1 MGNKKRYSIK
11 NILLTT
17 VWVSIGAGII
27 VMLVAGIRK
36 SDAQLCKGIE
46 INISGV
52 NNNFFVDKTDILK
65 AITVIA
71 NGNPLGQPIGSLNLK
86 MMESQLEKNTWIK
99 GAELFLDNNNILQ
112 VSVHEREPVA
122 RVFTSA
128 GSTFYIDEDINILP
142 LSEKFSARL
151 PVFTNFPSGEP
162 PLSKA
167 DSNLLT
173 GIKTISMAIQND
185 SFRMAMIEQ
194 VDITQQRT
202 FEMIPKI
209 GNQVIVFGD
218 ASATEE
224 KFNKLELFYKKVMV
238 KAGWSNY
245 SIINLQYK
253 NQVVAKIRGAE
264 DVVEDS
270 LRTLQLMQ
278 LIVYNAEKRSGDS
291 LQNNMPDNDNNVVD
305 SSMIQ
310 QSIQRDEYSDI
321 SNTIEMPKPTKQTI
335 TQPVLNSNQL
345 TEKKAVKQDPISFQ
359 NPKKITPVK
368 TVKQLKKIKPKKN
381 DY

>member
-185 SFRMAMIEQ
+185 SFRMAVIEQ

-209 GNQVIVFGD
+209 GSQVIVFGD
-218 ASATEE
+218 PSATEE

-264 DVVEDS
+264 DVVADS

-359 NPKKITPVK
+359 NHKKTTPVK

>member
-71 NGNPLGQPIGSLNLK
+71 NGNPAGKPIGSLNLK

-253 NQVVAKIRGAE
+253 NQIVAKIRGAE
-264 DVVEDS
+264 DIVADS

-345 TEKKAVKQDPISFQ
+345 TEKKVVKKNPISLKTQ
-359 NPKKITPVK
+359 KPVVPKKPAV
-368 TVKQLKKIKPKKN
+368 QQKKIKPKKN

>member
-1 MGNKKRYSIK
+1 MENKKRYSIK

-17 VWVSIGAGII
+17 FWVSIGAGII

-46 INISGV
+46 ISISGV

-71 NGNPLGQPIGSLNLK
+71 SGSPVGKPIGSLNLK
-86 MMESQLEKNTWIK
+86 MMELQLEKNTWVK

-112 VSVHEREPVA
+112 VSVHEREPFA

-151 PVFTNFPSGEP
+151 PVFTNFPAGEP

-167 DSNLLT
+167 DSNLLA
-173 GIKTISMAIQND
+173 GIKTISLAIQKD

-218 ASATEE
+218 ASAVEE

-264 DVVEDS
+264 DVVADS

-335 TQPVLNSNQL
+335 TQPVLNSNQSA
-345 TEKKAVKQDPISFQ
+345 EKKAVKQNPISFQ
-359 NPKKITPVK
+359 NPKKITPIK
-368 TVKQLKKIKPKKN
+368 TVNQLKKVKTKKN